1 MHEIRFAAASIWRR
15 ARFRSGAL
23 APRWFCRMRTFAQA
37 AQTVAQN
44 TPRTLEAVA
53 EWQSVQLP
61 QTTRVE
67 FARRAA
73 VRYGDRP
80 LDDVQRDQGTLG
92 SRR

>member
-1 MHEIRFAAASIWRR
+1 
-15 ARFRSGAL
+15 
-23 APRWFCRMRTFAQA
+23 MRTFAQA